1 MSTFSIIAV
10 IIFLIS
16 LTIEGY
22 ICTRD
27 QIENS
32 FELRDVGNNIFLGVL
47 TFVFKM
53 IFIKGSVLA
62 VFVFFHQYAIFDIG
76 YQWWAWILL
85 IFLNDFLFYWFHRW
99 SHEIRILWASHSV
112 HHSSEVMNFST
123 SIRGVFII
131 MLYRFIMWFPLAW
144 IGFDPEH
151 IIIVDALAFFYQ
163 FPIHTRTMKS
173 WGFLEYFLNS
183 PSHHRV
189 HHGSNPKYLDKN
201 YGAVFIIW
209 DRMFGTFEPEV
220 EKPDYGIT
228 KPVNSYNPV
237 YLVFHEFIDL
247 LKDMKQYR
255 SPKAWFRILFGKPGL
270 TLDKERYYGKAKQVD
285 SQPKKESV
293 EAL

>member
-209 DRMFGTFEPEV
+209 DRMFGTFQKEEEEV
-220 EKPDYGIT
+220 
-228 KPVNSYNPV
+228 
-237 YLVFHEFIDL
+237 VF
-247 LKDMKQYR
+247 
-255 SPKAWFRILFGKPGL
+255 GL
-270 TLDKERYYGKAKQVD
+270 TTSIDTQNPIKIAFYEWIAMLRDILHAKSWSD
-285 SQPKKESV
+285 AMHFMFDRPGWKKEYEDKKTEKKEPKRSLNV
-293 EAL
+293 